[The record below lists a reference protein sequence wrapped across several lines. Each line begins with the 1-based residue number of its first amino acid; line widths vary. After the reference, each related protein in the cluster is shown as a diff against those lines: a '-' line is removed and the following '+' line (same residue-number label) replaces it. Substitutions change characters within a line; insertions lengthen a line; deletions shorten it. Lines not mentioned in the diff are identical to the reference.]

1 MIVEIQLHV
10 RDLFTLKADLHVLYA
25 GMRVLGATE
34 DLMVKHEGVLTDEVL
49 KRAERGVLR
58 KLGLNFSPMTIEQAA
73 EIPPRYRRDA
83 PDDAQAQAAARG
95 VAGIWQAAARVLC
108 HVHSRPCSF
117 CRAAQPHPAYT
128 QVGAVPSA
136 RDRP

>member
-73 EIPPRYRRDA
+73 EIPPRYRRDTA
-83 PDDAQAQAAARG
+83 EMHPMTLRRRQARE
-95 VAGIWQAAARVLC
+95 V
-108 HVHSRPCSF
+108 
-117 CRAAQPHPAYT
+117 
-128 QVGAVPSA
+128 
-136 RDRP
+136 